1 MINNK
6 FNKIVTL
13 RKKLKKNL
21 TSIGTF
27 IQLSDPNTAE
37 IIVDNE
43 YDWIAFDLEH
53 GNINLSDLNNLMRV
67 VDNSKSVPLVRLASS
82 SELECKKVLESGAL
96 GVIIPM
102 VKNKEQL
109 NRIYNYCAWPPK
121 GKRGVG
127 YSRVNLYGKYFDK
140 YSKKLSQK
148 PIFVPMIENKESV
161 ENLEDLMNLSFVD
174 AFFIGPYDLS
184 ASLKVTGNFK
194 SKIYLDTIKYIKSIS
209 KKYKKPIGIHLI
221 DPNIKELKKLSQEG
235 YKFIAYSLDTV
246 FLSKNSKFKF

>member
-1 MINNK
+1 
-6 FNKIVTL
+6 
-13 RKKLKKNL
+13 
-21 TSIGTF
+21 
-27 IQLSDPNTAE
+27 
-37 IIVDNE
+37 
-43 YDWIAFDLEH
+43 
-53 GNINLSDLNNLMRV
+53 
-67 VDNSKSVPLVRLASS
+67 
-82 SELECKKVLESGAL
+82 
-96 GVIIPM
+96 
-102 VKNKEQL
+102 
-109 NRIYNYCAWPPK
+109 
-121 GKRGVG
+121 
-127 YSRVNLYGKYFDK
+127 
-140 YSKKLSQK
+140 
-148 PIFVPMIENKESV
+148 MIENKESV